1 MLFMYR
7 GEKMMTLNEFKDASN
22 AASVFAKL
30 FEARNFAHK
39 AHLSTKSYAQH
50 KALGS
55 FYESVLD
62 LADSLIETYQGQYGL
77 AKIEMAAS
85 KDGDV
90 VEYFEDLGKF
100 LTESHSAFD
109 KKDTHLHNILD
120 ELTALTYQTIY
131 KLKFL
136 K

>member
-1 MLFMYR
+1 
-7 GEKMMTLNEFKDASN
+7 MMTLNEFKDAGN
-22 AASVFAKL
+22 VASVFAKL
-30 FEARNFAHK
+30 FESRNFAHK

-50 KALGS
+50 KALGA

-77 AKIEMAAS
+77 AKIEMTAS
-85 KDGDV
+85 KDGDLLQ
-90 VEYFEDLGKF
+90 YFEDLGKF

-120 ELTALTYQTIY
+120 ELTALTYQTVY